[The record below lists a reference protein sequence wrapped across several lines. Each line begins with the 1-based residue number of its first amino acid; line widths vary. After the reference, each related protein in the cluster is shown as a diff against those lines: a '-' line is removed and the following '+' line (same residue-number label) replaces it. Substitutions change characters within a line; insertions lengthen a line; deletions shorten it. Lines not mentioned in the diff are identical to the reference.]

1 MRVIGGEG
9 EKAEGRK
16 EERRK
21 GGVKYAEREGGGGGG
36 GGDETR
42 VALTNVPHTTERDR
56 EEWPKLQRDD
66 EEDRGEEDGTQRGGR
81 QDCTWTRYL
90 RHVKLKV
97 ASSCDHVTLV

>member
-1 MRVIGGEG
+1 MPR
-9 EKAEGRK
+9 
-16 EERRK
+16 
-21 GGVKYAEREGGGGGG
+21 ERERERER
-36 GGDETR
+36 ETR

-97 ASSCDHVTLV
+97 ASSCDPVTLV